1 MEHDDSSVR
10 RICWQQEGQ
19 ETHGL
24 PRVRLCEPVTYK
36 LPQANTISGFMHL
49 PQAGFMVGMLL
60 LHERVPSAE
69 ETMCKPSLRG
79 EGKVLTPPVPLS
91 EDWQDKTQHHCFSR
105 GAICE
110 ITEYKALSRTKCIQ
124 EESCCTT
131 EHYGTK
137 TILI

>member
-1 MEHDDSSVR
+1 
-10 RICWQQEGQ
+10 
-19 ETHGL
+19 
-24 PRVRLCEPVTYK
+24 
-36 LPQANTISGFMHL
+36 
-49 PQAGFMVGMLL
+49 MVGMLL
-60 LHERVPSAE
+60 LHERLPSAE

-91 EDWQDKTQHHCFSR
+91 EDWHAKIQHHSFNR

-110 ITEYKALSRTKCIQ
+110 ITEYKALPRTKCIQ

-131 EHYGTK
+131 EHYGTN